1 VNNFFGTH
9 HQFLQR
15 ANIFKSS
22 EHTKIRNKK
31 LKSKKWKLKRKEKEK
46 YKKKG
51 KTYNDVLQPMP
62 CPFSGAGRLV
72 TLWP

>member
-1 VNNFFGTH
+1 LEHIINFFKGRI
-9 HQFLQR
+9 FSSLQ
-15 ANIFKSS
+15 NIK
-22 EHTKIRNKK
+22 KIRNKK